1 MGGRNIQSVENSSPC
16 ILTCNGNYAFC
27 GRCPRTMAKNNRDLR
42 QNTNNSKKISNFF
55 IFTLQIKVSLLLRYL
70 GWLLQ
75 CFVAPCVCI
84 VVLHLFSCLC
94 FVLVESCVDYHS
106 VLLPLFCCP
115 WLCYQ
120 LIVHPSV
127 LPPLDS
133 SPTLNISRLG
143 SLTHNYDHWLEHKE
157 MQDSRILIAIHFLS
171 LRTFRGFEVL
181 RFPNLLRKKIS

>member
-27 GRCPRTMAKNNRDLR
+27 GRCCSRTMAKNNRDLL
-42 QNTNNSKKISNFF
+42 QSSNNSNKII
-55 IFTLQIKVSLLLRYL
+55 IFTLQIKVSLFLRYL

-75 CFVAPCVCI
+75 CFVAPCVFI
-84 VVLHLFSCLC
+84 VVLLLFSCLC
-94 FVLVESCVDYHS
+94 FVLVESFVDYHR

-115 WLCYQ
+115 WLCYK

-133 SPTLNISRLG
+133 SPTLNLSRLS
-143 SLTHNYDHWLEHKE
+143 SLTNNYDRWLEHEE
-157 MQDSRILIAIHFLS
+157 MQDSRVFIASHFLS
-171 LRTFRGFEVL
+171 SCTFGGFEV
-181 RFPNLLRKKIS
+181 FPIF

>member
-1 MGGRNIQSVENSSPC
+1 
-16 ILTCNGNYAFC
+16 
-27 GRCPRTMAKNNRDLR
+27 MATTPFAAVAQGQWRKTIGTLLQNN
-42 QNTNNSKKISNFF
+42 NNSNKIS

-70 GWLLQ
+70 GWLLK
-75 CFVAPCVCI
+75 CFVAPFVYI

-115 WLCYQ
+115 WLCYK

-133 SPTLNISRLG
+133 SPTLNLSRLS
-143 SLTHNYDHWLEHKE
+143 SLTHNYDRWLEHEE
-157 MQDSRILIAIHFLS
+157 MQDSRVFIASHFLS
-171 LRTFRGFEVL
+171 SCTFGGFEV
-181 RFPNLLRKKIS
+181 FPIF